1 MKNILKTGLSVAGL
15 MLAFSSE
22 ATIVRAVDDGR
33 TWQTVFDMS
42 APLEWRWADGAVS
55 AQVTVSNLLRKTVA
69 TATVTKAE
77 NAKYGSYVL
86 DYTAGAHDSGEALY
100 DVVLVQRD
108 GSECAVETQTARLA
122 ALPESF
128 TVAKSSL
135 LAKVKGRRTVAYD
148 AAWSDDT
155 AGTTGAYLA
164 FKPAKGEAIEVDLA
178 GTGGYFPSPKE
189 NGTLTLG
196 FDSKPVW
203 TGNVLLV
210 GGLLLLF
217 R

>member
-1 MKNILKTGLSVAGL
+1 MKNILMTGLSVAGL

-33 TWQTVFDMS
+33 IWQTVFDTS

-69 TATVTKAE
+69 TVTVPKAE
-77 NAKYGSYVL
+77 NVKYGSYVL
-86 DYTAGAHDSGEALY
+86 DYAAGAHDSGEALY
-100 DVVLVQRD
+100 DVVLVQRN
-108 GSECAVETQTARLA
+108 GSECAVETQIARLA

-128 TVAKSSL
+128 TVAKSSS

-155 AGTTGAYLA
+155 AGATSAYLA
-164 FKPAKGEAIEVDLA
+164 FESAKGEAIEVDLA